1 MRLSGN
7 GGIAFNR
14 SMRRKLMCSCI
25 RETSTY
31 ALVLWDV
38 VVELAEMTCDKK
50 QEGDERS
57 SRALTLC

>member
-1 MRLSGN
+1 
-7 GGIAFNR
+7 
-14 SMRRKLMCSCI
+14 MCSC

-57 SRALTLC
+57 SRALALY